1 MTYFVLTN
9 ALEVESTYRIP
20 FHKSLLKEYN
30 NYPNLKIYNTDP
42 LSNPSFIPSYSL
54 KSEKL
59 INLGMHICEKFKIDL
74 IECQYLLPYGYV
86 AYYLSKKF
94 NIPFILKHAGS
105 DLRRL
110 LPSPS
115 IHFFLRDIILNS
127 KKLITNIGLVPFFR
141 EMGMKEE
148 KIEVLNNQRAVN
160 LSIFQPDGEKIGN
173 FEKEGGQVLKLGLI
187 GKPSREKGLYYFI
200 EIIKR
205 ISELDGNVVG
215 YITCSAYNENREQIR
230 QIARNLKINDKIKLM
245 NFQYPWNMPKLYRTL
260 DIVICPEMGFG
271 IDIHNT
277 VIPREAMACGTLTA
291 ISEEIY
297 RKFPYHL
304 EESGNAFLTF
314 NEERIHDL
322 IREIILIRNDSD
334 RKSTIIQNG
343 LKFSKTIEKYKTGIQ
358 EFYLL
363 LRELL
368 QGG

>member
-1 MTYFVLTN
+1 
-9 ALEVESTYRIP
+9 
-20 FHKSLLKEYN
+20 
-30 NYPNLKIYNTDP
+30 
-42 LSNPSFIPSYSL
+42 
-54 KSEKL
+54 
-59 INLGMHICEKFKIDL
+59 
-74 IECQYLLPYGYV
+74 
-86 AYYLSKKF
+86 
-94 NIPFILKHAGS
+94 
-105 DLRRL
+105 
-110 LPSPS
+110 
-115 IHFFLRDIILNS
+115 
-127 KKLITNIGLVPFFR
+127 
-141 EMGMKEE
+141 MKEE